1 MLIGFIQRK
10 NKLFC
15 MFMAGD
21 NFTTWSKMPSRVRL
35 LSSHGNWETGSL
47 STSVIAFQKDGSQ
60 VSEKDIPGL

>member
-1 MLIGFIQRK
+1 
-10 NKLFC
+10 

-21 NFTTWSKMPSRVRL
+21 NFITWSKMPSRVRL
-35 LSSHGNWETGSL
+35 LSSRGNWETGSL